1 MSFNRK
7 TLFIFIL
14 LILIL
19 VILVFLIF
27 LYKLITKPSPNSS
40 SPPIKKTVL
49 NNEEYIKLR
58 YPQASRE
65 EQLLL
70 TIAQQGSATI
80 SATPENVALAEKVA
94 SQSGILEINNCVPK
108 PLILK
113 VGKGNEF
120 KISNNGPI
128 EHRIVFRFKAL
139 KISPSQQ
146 LSVKSNLTSTPG
158 LFSYDC
164 DNFRRVGLIYIPKS

>member
-1 MSFNRK
+1 MNRR
-7 TLFIFIL
+7 TIFIFI
-14 LILIL
+14 ILIL
-19 VILVFLIF
+19 ILVFLIF
-27 LYKLITKPSPNSS
+27 FYKLITKHSPNSS
-40 SPPIKKTVL
+40 SLPIKKTVL
-49 NNEEYIKLR
+49 NKEEYIKLR

-70 TIAQQGSATI
+70 TIAQQRSATI

-94 SQSGILEINNCVPK
+94 SDSGILEINNCVPK

-120 KISNNGPI
+120 KISNNDPI
-128 EHRIVFRFKAL
+128 EHRIVFLFKPL

-146 LSVKSNLTSTPG
+146 FTVKSNLTSTPG

-164 DNFRRVGLIYIPKS
+164 DSFHKVGLIYIPKS